1 MVDGKRQV
9 LLAADTDKVAG
20 RILRPVPLEVVGG
33 SGGCADE
40 GTPVLSVMVP
50 LTLLPLEMC
59 CGCVDGGALGL
70 VTDPD
75 GAKENMKC

>member
-1 MVDGKRQV
+1 M
-9 LLAADTDKVAG
+9 
-20 RILRPVPLEVVGG
+20 PLEVVGG

-40 GTPVLSVMVP
+40 GTPVLSVVP

-70 VTDPD
+70 VNDHD

>member
-59 CGCVDGGALGL
+59 CGCVMLKLKFVCSFLLLTGED
-70 VTDPD
+70 
-75 GAKENMKC
+75 